1 MARMV
6 VLKRTRSDTEAFP
19 KEEVELVGST
29 GNIYT
34 VRIQFRDRISN
45 YSILGQGQ
53 DLLGS

>member
-1 MARMV
+1 MI

-34 VRIQFRDRISN
+34 VSLCSSHPGFEYVLAARQAV
-45 YSILGQGQ
+45 
-53 DLLGS
+53 